1 MIEFSEG
8 QKKALSLWQQ
18 GKNIFIT
25 GPGGCGKTR
34 FIQHIYETQNDKNI
48 QVCAMTGCAAVL
60 LQCNATT
67 IHSWSGIGFASMD
80 VVSIV
85 KKIKKQSYIVRRW
98 KQIDCLIIDE
108 ISMMSMS
115 ILELLDTIAKNIR
128 KSDSPFGG
136 IQIVFAGDFF
146 QLPPIESDSF
156 CFQSPVWNILF
167 SPECHVQFKTIFR
180 QKETNFYH
188 LLNNLRIG
196 ILSQSDK
203 QELKKCINRKQLENI
218 QPTKIFPKRY
228 KVESTNDQLYKKLD
242 TAEFTFK
249 FKKRDNETRY
259 IFSNMPISNEKK
271 NQARSLSKKQIEF
284 EYSKLIQQYQIPEE
298 VKLKVGAIVM
308 CCCNLNV
315 ESGICNGSQGVIT
328 EINAIGPKI
337 SFYNGAT
344 LTVPIRYYQSESFPS
359 IVVGQYPLCLAWA
372 VTIHKIQ
379 GATLDCAEI
388 DVGKDVFTH
397 GQSYVALSRVK
408 SLNGLYIKNLQIEN
422 IKAHPLVSNFY
433 KKINLHKELNV

>member
-8 QKKALSLWQQ
+8 QKKALSLWEQ

-34 FIQHIYETQNDKNI
+34 FIQHIYETKNDKNI
-48 QVCAMTGCAAVL
+48 QVSAMTGCAAVL

-80 VVSIV
+80 VSSIL
-85 KKIKKQSYIVRRW
+85 KKIKKQSYMVRRW
-98 KQIDCLIIDE
+98 KQVECLIIDE
-108 ISMMSMS
+108 ISMMPSS
-115 ILELLDTIAKNIR
+115 ILELLDTVAKNVR
-128 KSDSPFGG
+128 KSDAPFGG
-136 IQIVFAGDFF
+136 IQIIFAGDFF
-146 QLPPIESDSF
+146 QLPPIESNSF
-156 CFQSPVWNILF
+156 CFQSPIWNTLF
-167 SPECHVQFKTIFR
+167 SSECHVQFKTIFR
-180 QKETNFYH
+180 QKETNFFQ

-203 QELKKCINRKQLENI
+203 LELKKCINRKQLESI
-218 QPTKIFPKRY
+218 QPTKIFPRRY
-228 KVESTNDQLYKKLD
+228 KVDSTNDQLYKQLD
-242 TAEFTFK
+242 SAEFTFK
-249 FKKRDNETRY
+249 IKKRHNETRY
-259 IFSNMPISNEKK
+259 IFSNLPISNEKK

-298 VKLKVGAIVM
+298 VKLKVGAVVM
-308 CCCNLNV
+308 CSCNLSV
-315 ESGICNGSQGVIT
+315 EEGICNGSQGVIT
-328 EINAIGPKI
+328 EISAIGPKI
-337 SFYNGAT
+337 SFYNGVT
-344 LTVPIRYYQSESFPS
+344 QTVPIRYYQSESFPT

-408 SLNGLYIKNLQIEN
+408 SLNGLYLKNLQIEN

-433 KKINLHKELNV
+433 KNLHEN